1 MNIDKIK
8 AGIGAV
14 IGFIILI
21 VKGSNSSVITDVK
34 LDENKKKLDA
44 IKDNAA
50 KAEEDKKKNISD
62 IEDKKAKDILIDKF
76 GIEIS
81 EKIIDFRKKTLIT
94 KNWWDIRDDYFMIKS
109 KFWEEDSLWI
119 GMSKEVL
126 SECFCPAEKVDQTV
140 TKNIVREYF
149 YYGEYTTI
157 QKNKRYRFRIVLEND
172 IVVGWKNMGGPNFH
186 QAIFNPSA
194 LTPAEFLAKI
204 KQKGVSKDFRK

>member
-62 IEDKKAKDILIDKF
+62 IEEKKAKDILIDKF

-81 EKIIDFRKKTLIT
+81 ENL
-94 KNWWDIRDDYFMIKS
+94 MC
-109 KFWEEDSLWI
+109 
-119 GMSKEVL
+119 M
-126 SECFCPAEKVDQTV
+126 
-140 TKNIVREYF
+140 
-149 YYGEYTTI
+149 
-157 QKNKRYRFRIVLEND
+157 
-172 IVVGWKNMGGPNFH
+172 
-186 QAIFNPSA
+186 
-194 LTPAEFLAKI
+194 
-204 KQKGVSKDFRK
+204 